1 MAKPKFTVGFSATEA
16 LLERCKNLFP
26 EGRTQEVLITLLDA
40 YENQSLSSIN
50 LVDNKILEESYRSGG
65 RQLEVSQE
73 PSNWASIKLTLNPLV
88 VELLEVTASR
98 LSDRYKC
105 TVDPMQILV
114 EMFTRYTLERWNEWF
129 YPFVMRD
136 YEIINIAKQINPKL
150 TTISRIKKHLANDG

>member
-73 PSNWASIKLTLNPLV
+73 PSNWASVKLTLNPLV

-136 YEIINIAKQINPKL
+136 NEIIKIAMQINPEL
-150 TTISRIKKHLANDG
+150 STISHIEKQLANEC

>member
-26 EGRTQEVLITLLDA
+26 KGRTQEVLITLLDT

-73 PSNWASIKLTLNPLV
+73 PSNWASVKLTLNPLV

-98 LSDRYKC
+98 LSDKYNR
-105 TVDPMQILV
+105 TIEPMQVLV
-114 EMFTRYTLERWNEWF
+114 NMFTRYTLERWNEWF
-129 YPFVMRD
+129 YPFVIRD
-136 YEIINIAKQINPKL
+136 NEIIKIAMQINPEL
-150 TTISRIKKHLANDG
+150 STISHIEKQLANEC